1 MLVSDID
8 TGSTVV
14 IWELPISLFCLCLP
28 VSFWQAILGMM
39 SNRLKSI
46 VMKRNVMNFFLL
58 SSLSI
63 MFACSSDSD
72 LDNFASV
79 PIETKSQPIEIID
92 VDCQIEAI
100 EAFNNMLKTF
110 NSSVLK
116 SGTQMIYP
124 EYYGGSYINSDDK
137 LVILTKKN
145 ANFSRDAISFTNNN
159 VIVTEECDYSYNEL
173 LQLSANIFAEKASNI
188 NKNITDN
195 YNRVSVCEDIN
206 RVAVYLLEYSEERM
220 NEFKNTISN
229 SPAII
234 FRQGQEEVEQSKTLN
249 PGQYICSPTDDISI
263 GYRAKRNNIPGFV
276 TAAHGIASNSND
288 ILDIIPEKI
297 GTCTYKWRGGSVD
310 AAFIETIAGV
320 SISNIL
326 NGSNEVLS
334 TDILMPPVGAIINM
348 RGGETPHSWGKVTDI
363 NDEVSY
369 TSGYSYTNLI
379 SAEYSSKEGD
389 SGGIVYLY
397 NSSQNKRY
405 IVGIHQGSGTEA
417 HLCKAGLVNEKLSL
431 TLY

>member
-137 LVILTKKN
+137 I
-145 ANFSRDAISFTNNN
+145 
-159 VIVTEECDYSYNEL
+159 
-173 LQLSANIFAEKASNI
+173 SNI
-188 NKNITDN
+188 N
-195 YNRVSVCEDIN
+195 
-206 RVAVYLLEYSEERM
+206 
-220 NEFKNTISN
+220 
-229 SPAII
+229 
-234 FRQGQEEVEQSKTLN
+234 Q
-249 PGQYICSPTDDISI
+249 
-263 GYRAKRNNIPGFV
+263 
-276 TAAHGIASNSND
+276 
-288 ILDIIPEKI
+288 
-297 GTCTYKWRGGSVD
+297 
-310 AAFIETIAGV
+310 
-320 SISNIL
+320 
-326 NGSNEVLS
+326 
-334 TDILMPPVGAIINM
+334 
-348 RGGETPHSWGKVTDI
+348 
-363 NDEVSY
+363 
-369 TSGYSYTNLI
+369 
-379 SAEYSSKEGD
+379 KE
-389 SGGIVYLY
+389 
-397 NSSQNKRY
+397 
-405 IVGIHQGSGTEA
+405 
-417 HLCKAGLVNEKLSL
+417 C
-431 TLY
+431 